1 MKVLYVPEWYYVTY
15 RNEHGN
21 TLDFDR
27 LNYLADYPDTMI
39 LYNNISISPLD
50 GHQFSDFLNTIKSF
64 DPDIIV
70 IVDSCCPLKV
80 WAWDGLFAIAKERSI
95 PVVLF
100 SDDYF
105 YTNRIKQSY
114 YYPKLNGI
122 YLTTR
127 HSKCLV
133 EFKKDKPTRELLY
146 PYINTNFF
154 HNWEMPKKYDI
165 LLYGMAY
172 GSKIFK
178 DQHNVCTNEY
188 FDSRGISPYPDEY
201 DFYPLRKR
209 LFDLLM
215 TQTRFNVHHIPQT
228 PQGGNNCP
236 VRTSE
241 LSKLINQSYLTVATP
256 SIMGKAMTKYWE
268 ILASGSII
276 LGEVPVDYKP
286 ELSDWIV
293 KVNID
298 MTDEQILDII
308 DDQLSDRLRLKE
320 AGEKASK
327 LVCTMYGCDSSLSR
341 EYFYKN
347 LHELKDEIS
356 NK

>member
-1 MKVLYVPEWYYVTY
+1 MKVLFVPEWFYVIW
-15 RNEHGN
+15 RKERGN
-21 TLDFDR
+21 TIDFDR
-27 LNYLADYPDTMI
+27 LNYLADYPNTTI
-39 LYNNISISPLD
+39 LYSRIYLSPAD
-50 GHQFSDFLNTIKSF
+50 GPMFSDFFESIKSF
-64 DPDIIV
+64 RPDIIV
-70 IVDSCCPLKV
+70 IIESCCPTRE
-80 WAWDGLFAIAKERSI
+80 WSWDGMFAIAGEMHI

-100 SDDYF
+100 IDDYF
-105 YTNRIKQSY
+105 YTNRVKQSF
-114 YYPKLNGI
+114 YYPRVDGI

-127 HSKCLV
+127 HAKCLA

-146 PYINTNFF
+146 PYINTTYF
-154 HNWEMPKKYDI
+154 HDWGMPKKYDI
-165 LLYGMAY
+165 LLYGMAH
-172 GSKIFK
+172 SLKIKK
-178 DQHNVCTNEY
+178 DQYNVCTNEY
-188 FDSRGISPYPDEY
+188 FDSRGIFPYPDEY
-201 DFYPLRKR
+201 DFYPFRKR
-209 LFDLLM
+209 LFELLLK
-215 TQTRFNVHHIPQT
+215 QTRFNVYYIPQT

-241 LSKLINQSYLTVATP
+241 LSKLINQSYLSVATP

-293 KVNID
+293 KVSID
-298 MTDEQILDII
+298 MTDAQILDII
-308 DDQLSDRLRLKE
+308 DVQLNDRLRLKE
-320 AGEKASK
+320 AGKNASK
-327 LVCTMYGCDSSLSR
+327 LICSLYGCDSSLSR